1 MTEKTPNPN
10 HGFTDTAPVEGKQVD
25 KSQIGAGPKGGKGTP
40 GAAPVNK
47 G

>member
-10 HGFTDTAPVEGKQVD
+10 HGFTDTPGVGKPVD
-25 KSQIGAGPKGGKGTP
+25 KSQVGAGPKGGKG
-40 GAAPVNK
+40 GDAAAPVNNK